1 MTVVEAVII
10 AVTVFPDRAR
20 VSRRG
25 SAVLKAGEQRVSF
38 GPLPLGLLR
47 DSVRISGEGPAT
59 VLGVDVVTRRQAKT
73 SNVIRAD
80 LQERLREI
88 EDAIGSIDD
97 LGEVADAREKYLAR
111 VAMRAAGS
119 NAPDAAAQLAEGF
132 DAQLAEVKQ
141 GRRQRN
147 RQRAE
152 LVDEMNAVQRQIDD
166 LNRGGQSDDL
176 FAEVSLE
183 AAEAG
188 EVAFELS
195 YVTTGASW
203 HSSYDLRLSDD
214 ALTLNWYGMVSQQT
228 GEDWPECDLKL
239 STARPSGS
247 LNVPELDPWYIDRFR
262 PAPPPY
268 QPMAY
273 GGAMDMAAPAAAPGG
288 APQVMR
294 AAMAKPAPRVEEAV
308 AVAEQGPAAATYTPT
323 RPVAVRSD
331 GTTHRTV
338 VAKLNLEAQLDHVTA
353 PVQSEEVTLRAT
365 VKNSTTHTLPAAA
378 ASLFHEGD
386 FVGSTHVEAWA
397 PGEERELAL
406 GVDDRVRVERELV
419 KRDATK
425 AVLGSSRRIDAEYL
439 ITVSNHS
446 PRKIRLTVL
455 DQLPVSRDAQITVKE
470 TAAQPEPA
478 ERSDLGV
485 ITWKSDLDPGSKAK
499 IRFGYRVESAKGVEL
514 AGWRD

>member
-1 MTVVEAVII
+1 MTVVEAVIT

-25 SAVLKAGEQRVSF
+25 GTVVKAGEQRISF

-73 SNVIRAD
+73 SNVIRAE
-80 LQERLREI
+80 LEERLREI
-88 EDAIGSIDD
+88 EDAIGALDD
-97 LGEVADAREKYLAR
+97 ADEVAESREKYLAR

-119 NAPDAAAQLAEGF
+119 SVPEAAAQLAEGF
-132 DAQLAEVKQ
+132 DAQLAQVKQ

-166 LNRGGQSDDL
+166 LNRGGKSDDL
-176 FAEVSLE
+176 FAEVALE
-183 AAEAG
+183 AAEEG

-203 HSSYDLRLSDD
+203 HSTYDLRLSDD
-214 ALTLNWYGMVSQQT
+214 ALTLNWYGMVSQRT

-239 STARPSGS
+239 STARPSDS
-247 LNVPELDPWYIDRFR
+247 LAVPELDPWYIDRFR

-273 GGAMDMAAPAAAPGG
+273 GGAADMVMAAPAG

-294 AAMAKPAPRVEEAV
+294 AAMAKQAPKLEEAV

-353 PVQSEEVTLRAT
+353 PVQGEEVTLRAT
-365 VKNSTTHTLPAAA
+365 VTNSTTHTLPAAA

-386 FVGSTHVEAWA
+386 FVGSTYAEAWA

-439 ITVSNHS
+439 ITVTNHS

-470 TAAQPEPA
+470 TTAQPEPA

-485 ITWKSDLDPGSKAK
+485 LTWKSDLDPGSKAK